1 MKSTRLR
8 LLQGEELVISNK
20 EITGGSLR
28 NFKKMENRRVI
39 FPIGV
44 NYKTELKK
52 LKKIPVLLKSIIE
65 TCDDVEFE
73 RVHFRE
79 YGTYSLNFEV
89 VYLIKNPSFV
99 KYLDTQQT
107 INFAIKEAF
116 EKEKIELAFPTQTIL
131 VNQIDRQ
138 T

>member
-1 MKSTRLR
+1 
-8 LLQGEELVISNK
+8 
-20 EITGGSLR
+20 
-28 NFKKMENRRVI
+28 
-39 FPIGV
+39 
-44 NYKTELKK
+44 
-52 LKKIPVLLKSIIE
+52 
-65 TCDDVEFE
+65 
-73 RVHFRE
+73 
-79 YGTYSLNFEV
+79 LNFEV